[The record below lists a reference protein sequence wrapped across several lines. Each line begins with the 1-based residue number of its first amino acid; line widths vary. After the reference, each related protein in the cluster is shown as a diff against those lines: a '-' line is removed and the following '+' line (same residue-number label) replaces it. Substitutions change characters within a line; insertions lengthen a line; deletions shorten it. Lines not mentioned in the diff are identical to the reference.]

1 MAMKK
6 SNMLVVH
13 VLTHRQKTF

>member
-6 SNMLVVH
+6 SNMLVVY
-13 VLTHRQKTF
+13 VLIYRQKTF